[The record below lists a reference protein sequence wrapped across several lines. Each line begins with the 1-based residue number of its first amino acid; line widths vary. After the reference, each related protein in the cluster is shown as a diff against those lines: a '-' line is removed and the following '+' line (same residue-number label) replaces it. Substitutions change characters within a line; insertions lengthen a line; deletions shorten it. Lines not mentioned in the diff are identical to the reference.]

1 MNVLIVDDN
10 EVVADSLAFLLDCIG
25 HHAVVA
31 HDGETALHLLHH
43 GAFDVAFLDEHL
55 PGIKGSAV
63 ARSLKGTPFF
73 SRPFFVSMTGDSDS
87 SEDLARLFDVCLHKP
102 FSSDVLLQV
111 IEDARSRSDACS
123 VLAA

>member
-1 MNVLIVDDN
+1 MKMLVVDDN

-25 HHAVVA
+25 HCAVVA
-31 HDGETALHLLHH
+31 HDGETALHLLRH

-63 ARSLKGTPFF
+63 ARSLKDTPFF
-73 SRPFFVSMTGDSDS
+73 SRPFVVSMTGDSDS

-102 FSSDVLLQV
+102 FSSDALLQV
-111 IEDARSRSDACS
+111 IEDARSRSDAS
-123 VLAA
+123 SLLAA